1 MAGRV
6 VVAEMDEHQRMEIS
20 GLLREKGGW
29 EIAGMAADGEEALEM
44 VYTQRPD
51 LLICG
56 MVMPGMD
63 GLELLKRLQELP
75 RERRPMAVVVS
86 NVRKD
91 DFIRRA
97 FAYGASDYIIKPCD
111 GQMLLRRI
119 EELKSNVH
127 ERQTWKMEQ
136 KVSGI
141 LLRLGVPAHVKG
153 YRFLQEAIQATI
165 VEPELMHCMIHG
177 LYPQIASRHQTTAGC
192 VERSIRNAIG
202 LAWERCKPE
211 ETSRILGR
219 SLNASY
225 EKPTS
230 SELIALVAEK
240 MRLHM

>member
-63 GLELLKRLQELP
+63 GLELLKHLQKLP
-75 RERRPMAVVVS
+75 KERRPIVMVVS
-86 NVRKD
+86 NVRRD
-91 DFIRRA
+91 DYIRRA
-97 FAYGASDYIIKPCD
+97 FEWGASDYILKPCD
-111 GQMLLRRI
+111 SQTLLRRI
-119 EELKSNVH
+119 EEVKSNLH
-127 ERQTWKMEQ
+127 KQRNWKMEQ

-141 LLRLGVPAHVKG
+141 LLRLGIPAHVKG

-177 LYPQIASRHQTTAGC
+177 LYPRIASRHQTTAGC
-192 VERSIRNAIG
+192 VERSIRSAIG

-219 SLNASY
+219 SVNASY